1 METMNYNRD
10 NNKNKKTGIIG
21 FMLFICIGTIG
32 TVYLMANEPEVKVLG
47 EDMYIPVT
55 SENTD
60 VNIYSEQDIAS
71 ITYESKSK
79 TYSDNSS
86 KFTANIKYPEITIN
100 SVKQENLYNE
110 MLNKFK
116 ERYEKVK
123 EEASSM
129 ENKYTYKVTFN
140 EYENNING
148 HRIVSYTFYERII
161 DDETGLDTTYK
172 LYGYSIDLATKQI
185 LNQESVAD
193 IILGS
198 TYKKVLKD
206 AVKDY
211 AIKNKLFTESS
222 YSYVLTGFEEFYVKS
237 EKLHIMFNVGELGNK
252 KDYIDILI
260 EE

>member
-10 NNKNKKTGIIG
+10 NNKNKKAGIIS
-21 FMLFICIGTIG
+21 FMLFICIGTAG
-32 TVYLMANEPEVKVLG
+32 TIYLIANEPKPQVLG

-55 SENTD
+55 SENTEVNVYEERDID
-60 VNIYSEQDIAS
+60 VIQYS
-71 ITYESKSK
+71 SKSK
-79 TYSDNSS
+79 TYTDSSS
-86 KFTANIKYPEITIN
+86 KFSANIKYPEITID

-110 MLNKFK
+110 MLSKFK

-123 EEASSM
+123 EEASSL
-129 ENKYTYKVTFN
+129 ENKFTYKVTYN
-140 EYENNING
+140 EYESKINS
-148 HRIVSYTFYERII
+148 HRLVSYTFYERII

-172 LYGYSIDLATKQI
+172 LYGYTIDVAESKI
-185 LNQESVAD
+185 LDQESVAK

-198 TYKKVLKD
+198 TYKNILKD

-211 AIKNKLFTESS
+211 AIENKLFTESS
-222 YSYVLTGFEEFYVKS
+222 YSYVLTGFEEFYVKG